1 MRLYTSYIILRAVA
15 LNIIMDS
22 NDIVKYQL
30 NKLEQILVPLSCI
43 FVFLKNNV
51 KISHRYSVDGLLY
64 SVQRRGTAQGLQFA
78 YDGFLLK
85 TFI

>member
-1 MRLYTSYIILRAVA
+1 MA

-22 NDIVKYQL
+22 NDIVKNQL

-51 KISHRYSVDGLLY
+51 KISIQVFGGW
-64 SVQRRGTAQGLQFA
+64 VVIFGTARRHCAESPVCL
-78 YDGFLLK
+78 
-85 TFI
+85 